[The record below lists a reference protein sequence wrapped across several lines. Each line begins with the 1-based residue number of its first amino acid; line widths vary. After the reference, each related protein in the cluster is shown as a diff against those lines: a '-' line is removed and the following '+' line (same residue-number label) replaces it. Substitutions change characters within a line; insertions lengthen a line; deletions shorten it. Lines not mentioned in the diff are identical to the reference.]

1 MKVKQVVY
9 VVLGFILVVGTA
21 YWTVNYLVPAN
32 QSEIPVENSSIVNP
46 EYSDA
51 QDNYRLNSEGITRPG
66 NMNDQ
71 VSNPPVFNDDESQ
84 LTEGKE
90 NQDSTQEFSDLKPQE
105 DLAVQPAMTR
115 EKNAVDSVSAEE
127 QKRAKLNIIRDELK
141 KIASGDPQSVD
152 FNKLDAL
159 LLELQEMGDA
169 NGVVGGVS
177 IPQLRKIIAQSNKI
191 IETSQNK
198 GLLPGEDKNEKLKE
212 EVQTLQDLQQGVVPN
227 E

>member
-51 QDNYRLNSEGITRPG
+51 QDNHRLNSEGITRPG

-71 VSNPPVFNDDESQ
+71 VSNQPVFNDDESQ
-84 LTEGKE
+84 LTEGNE

-115 EKNAVDSVSAEE
+115 EKNTVDSVSAEE

>member
-1 MKVKQVVY
+1 MKLKQVVY

-51 QDNYRLNSEGITRPG
+51 QDNHRQSSEGITRPG

-71 VSNPPVFNDDESQ
+71 VSNQPVFNDDKSQ

-90 NQDSTQEFSDLKPQE
+90 NQDSTQEFSDLKAQE

-115 EKNAVDSVSAEE
+115 EKNTVDSVSAEE